1 MVAVHFS
8 HGAPPPHPTARI
20 LNRNNCGKEWIEVMR
35 PKYPLVALATVGL
48 VLILTNSVCTTPA
61 DLGFGR
67 IWIVYTPAL
76 FVNPVRTTRTTPID
90 LGTWYTF
97 EWSGFVALDGW
108 LEASGSSYYVWV
120 GFADPGASPWTF
132 TAPPEGVYFTVTD
145 METDVDSF
153 AIKDDGVLLGTTPDS
168 GPWDSHDP
176 CYWDPQG
183 CMDSDFSHGTFF
195 FGAGEHSITIEN
207 KDHRGVTGRGAFRL
221 DAVSEPVDGNEDR
234 DEDGVIPQVD

>member
-1 MVAVHFS
+1 
-8 HGAPPPHPTARI
+8 
-20 LNRNNCGKEWIEVMR
+20 MR
-35 PKYPLVALATVGL
+35 PKYPVVALATVGV
-48 VLILTNSVCTTPA
+48 VLILVNTGCTTPV
-61 DLGFGR
+61 DSGLGR
-67 IWIVYTPAL
+67 SRVVYLPL
-76 FVNPVRTTRTTPID
+76 FFVNTVRATPVD

-108 LEASGSSYYVWV
+108 LKASGSSYYVWA
-120 GFADPGASPWTF
+120 GLANPGVSPWMF
-132 TAPPEGVYFTVTD
+132 TAPSEGVYFTVTD

-221 DAVSEPVDGNEDR
+221 DAVSDSDDGNEDR
-234 DEDGVIPQVD
+234 DEDWVIPQGD